1 MIDPPR
7 FNDRLGLDQ
16 RGELVHVQTLIAETP
31 VKRLN
36 ECAFDGFPRSN
47 KIELYASPISPIFQ
61 CTRLKFGAMINCDR
75 ARPRP
80 IVQDRIEHRTQST
93 PLIDHGQDLRWTSI
107 TQSIMREIHI
117 PAFLRT
123 RAHWGWPRCRAIGLR
138 RRARSTVGLKHA
150 DDRHHAQWVGAPA
163 QPGHASH
170 RLYLFQK
177 RNASSVTCCAN
188 ATSWCDTREGLI
200 NSIFR
205 ADIIQ
210 IFSVLRSG
218 YQESRINQTFPRFR
232 AAHFLSS

>member
-36 ECAFDGFPRSN
+36 ECVFDGFPRSN
-47 KIELYASPISPIFQ
+47 EIELYASPISPIFQ

-107 TQSIMREIHI
+107 IHPKYHARNPYSSVSADQSALGLAQMQGDRFA
-117 PAFLRT
+117 PARPQYSW
-123 RAHWGWPRCRAIGLR
+123 AEAR
-138 RRARSTVGLKHA
+138 RRSAPCPVGWRTCSAWTCFPPAILIPKAERVVRDLLRKRIKLVRYKGRS
-150 DDRHHAQWVGAPA
+150 DQFDFSSRHHSDLQCFEIW
-163 QPGHASH
+163 
-170 RLYLFQK
+170 L
-177 RNASSVTCCAN
+177 
-188 ATSWCDTREGLI
+188 
-200 NSIFR
+200 
-205 ADIIQ
+205 
-210 IFSVLRSG
+210 SG
-218 YQESRINQTFPRFR
+218 
-232 AAHFLSS
+232 

>member
-47 KIELYASPISPIFQ
+47 EIELYASPISPIFQ
-61 CTRLKFGAMINCDR
+61 CTRLKFGAMINCDQ

-80 IVQDRIEHRTQST
+80 IVQDPIEHRTRST

-117 PAFLRT
+117 PAFLRSSG
-123 RAHWGWPRCRAIGLR
+123 HWGRPQIQGDMLVLTT
-138 RRARSTVGLKHA
+138 STMPV
-150 DDRHHAQWVGAPA
+150 VGASAP
-163 QPGHASH
+163 PGPASH
-170 RLYLFQK
+170 QLYL
-177 RNASSVTCCAN
+177 
-188 ATSWCDTREGLI
+188 
-200 NSIFR
+200 
-205 ADIIQ
+205 
-210 IFSVLRSG
+210 
-218 YQESRINQTFPRFR
+218 SRIPQLIWN
-232 AAHFLSS
+232 